1 LNLAKLKQ
9 WKVPT
14 LKDTG
19 SDSLK
24 VVICS
29 GKGGTGKTTLALS
42 MAWTLGRAEG
52 FSLPVKLLDCDVEEP
67 NCHLFLRGNYDTLM
81 PVLAEKPVFDM
92 QLCNG
97 CGRCSNKCRYNA
109 IAVVKGKPLVFNDL
123 CHSCGVCGVICPRDA
138 ISLKAIAIGEVLAD
152 NNHRPFSFMFGRLNV
167 GESQSPMVI
176 GEMLKHALP
185 DGLNIIDGPPGT
197 ACNTVK
203 AIAAADKVI
212 LVTEPTPFGANDL
225 ALALD
230 LCAQLQKPC
239 AIVINRSDSNDQ
251 LIENLAESYQ
261 VSVVGKIPFKRE
273 YARACSDGL
282 ILTEEF
288 PELRAGVISSFSRL
302 LSEAAVPLTVK
313 YETEARGE
321 CRVASA
327 SADTQKSDNY
337 QEITVLSGKGGT
349 GKTTVTGAF
358 VALADSLVAADC
370 DVDAANLRL
379 IMNEKILYT
388 ERACL
393 GSEAVIDQRKCTK
406 CDKCFEACR
415 FGAIDFD
422 KQADRYSVNALNC
435 EGCGL
440 CIEICPAKAISEKR
454 AETGSLMLSE
464 STRGQLVHAKLAPA
478 AENSGK
484 LVSMVRSLAFAI
496 VDQQQKEWLLVDG
509 PPGTACPAIA
519 SVTGSDRVILVTEPT
534 IAAVHD
540 LERIIKLVRHFGL
553 KPEII
558 INKVDINPTY
568 ARKIRDLADNA
579 GYKILGE
586 IPFDDT
592 VKEAIKAG
600 VPVVDFNDGPA
611 SQALRTIWNKIKETR

>member
-1 LNLAKLKQ
+1 M
-9 WKVPT
+9 PT

-42 MAWTLGRAEG
+42 LAWTLGQAEE
-52 FSLPVKLLDCDVEEP
+52 FSLPVRLLDCDVEEP
-67 NCHLFLRGNYDTLM
+67 NCHLFLRCNYENPV

-92 QLCNG
+92 RLCDG
-97 CGRCSNKCRYNA
+97 CGICANKCRYNA
-109 IAVVKGKPLVFNDL
+109 IAVVKGTPLVFNDL
-123 CHSCGVCGVICPRDA
+123 CHSCGVCGVVCPRGA
-138 ISLKAIAIGEVLAD
+138 INLKDTAIGEMLID
-152 NNHRPFSFMFGRLNV
+152 DSHRPFSFMFGRLNV

-176 GEMLKHALP
+176 GEMLKHTLP

-203 AIAAADKVI
+203 AVSAADKVI

-225 ALALD
+225 GLALD
-230 LCAQLQKPC
+230 LCAQLNKPC
-239 AIVINRSDSNDQ
+239 GVIINRSDRNDQ
-251 LIENLAESYQ
+251 LIEDLAARYR
-261 VSVVGKIPFKRE
+261 VPIIGKIPFGRE

-282 ILTEEF
+282 ILTREF
-288 PELRAGVISSFSRL
+288 PELRAEVISSFSHL
-302 LSEAAVPLTVK
+302 LSDAAVPVPPV
-313 YETEARGE
+313 
-321 CRVASA
+321 VASSRQGA
-327 SADTQKSDNY
+327 CRTEMSSEPSQKPDDD
-337 QEITVLSGKGGT
+337 QELTILSGKGGT

-358 VALADSLVAADC
+358 VSLAGSLVAADC

-379 IMNEKILYT
+379 LMNDHMLYS

-393 GSEAVIDQRKCTK
+393 GTEAVIDQSKCVS
-406 CDKCFEACR
+406 CGRCYEGCR
-415 FGAIDFD
+415 FDAIDFD
-422 KQADRYSVNALNC
+422 SQSNRYTVNELNC

-440 CIEICPAKAISEKR
+440 CLEVCPAKAIGEKR
-454 AETGSLMLSE
+454 AETGNLMLSE
-464 STRGQLVHAKLAPA
+464 SARGRLVHAKLAPA

-484 LVSMVRSLAFAI
+484 LVTMVRNLAFATLAE
-496 VDQQQKEWLLVDG
+496 QNKEWLLVDG

-519 SVTGSDRVILVTEPT
+519 SVTGTDRVILVTEPT

-558 INKVDINPTY
+558 VNKADINPTY
-568 ARKIRDLADNA
+568 ARKIRDLADTA

-600 VPVVDFNDGPA
+600 VPIVDFNDGPA
-611 SQALRTIWNKIKETR
+611 SQALKNIWTKVKETRK